1 MHNHPSYPPSL
12 PPPAPGLSPTSSK
25 PGRGVPLL
33 TLAPPAVALGEDLSL
48 GEPGEEHNV
57 RDIWN
62 GESQL
67 ESLWWR
73 RHTRHFSL
81 TADPLT
87 PAVVTKAS
95 ELVKDGERLENLAWR
110 WYVRAEALPLRDGD

>member
-1 MHNHPSYPPSL
+1 M
-12 PPPAPGLSPTSSK
+12 
-25 PGRGVPLL
+25 
-33 TLAPPAVALGEDLSL
+33 SL

-62 GESQL
+62 GELQS

-73 RHTRHFSL
+73 RNHTRHYCL

-87 PAVVTKAS
+87 RAVVTKAS
-95 ELVKDGERLENLAWR
+95 ELVKDGDRLENLAWR
-110 WYVRAEALPLRDGD
+110 WYVQADPLPLRRGD